1 MMKHRITVLAATAVA
16 FVALA
21 PAGWSQMV
29 PETNP
34 ALAPARNPSHPT
46 SSESL
51 AAQAQDLTKKIN
63 EAKAEGKDTTV
74 ASAEQSQGEK
84 SMQQGNEQEALRHFD
99 AGEQALGAGRSQSSR
114 TP

>member
-1 MMKHRITVLAATAVA
+1 MMTYRITALAATAIA
-16 FVALA
+16 LVALA
-21 PAGWSQMV
+21 PSGWSQMV

-63 EAKAEGKDTTV
+63 EAKAKGKDTSV
-74 ASAEQSQGEK
+74 ASAEQSQGER

-99 AGEQALGAGRSQSSR
+99 AGEQALGMGPSSK